1 MLTRQSI
8 LEGAVQRFAELSGD
22 AGPWLS
28 NAQRKII
35 LRKLVRDIDTT
46 KGIWLFGYGSLMWNP
61 AIKFSKKKV
70 GVAYGYHR
78 SFCLWSTIGRGTVD
92 NPGLMLALKRGG
104 SCRGILYKIDSED
117 VDTELD
123 IVLKRELVTT
133 AYRPTWLRIVCE
145 DQLRI
150 PALSFAIDLHHPR
163 YSGQLDKNATA
174 TIIAQAKGALGTCS
188 EYLYQTVDQL
198 EQLNIPDKN
207 LSYLATEVR
216 KIEKSATIDK
226 FLHT

>member
-78 SFCLWSTIGRGTVD
+78 RF
-92 NPGLMLALKRGG
+92 
-104 SCRGILYKIDSED
+104 
-117 VDTELD
+117 
-123 IVLKRELVTT
+123 
-133 AYRPTWLRIVCE
+133 
-145 DQLRI
+145 
-150 PALSFAIDLHHPR
+150 
-163 YSGQLDKNATA
+163 
-174 TIIAQAKGALGTCS
+174 
-188 EYLYQTVDQL
+188 
-198 EQLNIPDKN
+198 
-207 LSYLATEVR
+207 
-216 KIEKSATIDK
+216 
-226 FLHT
+226 